1 MRNLWIFISKYNNF
15 FLFILFFSAAV
26 ALIVKNNGF
35 QRASAL
41 NSSNTVIGGIYQK
54 IDNFTQYLNLKQ
66 TNKDL
71 SEENAYLRSQL
82 KSSLYSK
89 LIEQDSVLDS
99 LGQTQYTYIV
109 ARVINNSIHQKNN
122 YLTINRGSE
131 EGIVKGMG
139 VISSHG
145 IVGIVLNVSPH
156 FATIQSL
163 LHADTRVSASLAN
176 SNAFGSLVWGT
187 ENFDSRKAILKD
199 IPNHVKVRPGEE
211 VVTSGYSLFPPGISI
226 GRVIK
231 TGKSGDSFLDIE
243 VKLNNDFNTLQYV
256 YVIKDQFASEKR
268 QLEGDTIATNE

>member
-15 FLFILFFSAAV
+15 FLFILFFSV
-26 ALIVKNNGF
+26 CITLIIKNNSF
-35 QRASAL
+35 QRASTF
-41 NSSNTVIGGIYQK
+41 NSSNSFIGSIYQK
-54 IDNFTQYLNLKQ
+54 VDDFTQYLNLKQ
-66 TNKDL
+66 TNKYL

-82 KSSLYSK
+82 KTSTYNK

-99 LGQTQYTYIV
+99 LGQIQYTYIV
-109 ARVINNSIHQKNN
+109 SRVISNSIHQKNN

-131 EGIVKGMG
+131 EGIEKGMG

-145 IVGIVLNVSPH
+145 IVGIVLNVSTH

-187 ENFDSRKAILKD
+187 ENYDSRKAILKD

-211 VVTSGYSLFPPGISI
+211 VVTSGFSLFPPGIAI
-226 GRVIK
+226 GKVVK

-243 VKLNNDFNTLQYV
+243 IKLNNDFGSLQYV
-256 YVIKDQFASEKR
+256 YVIRDRFSGEKQ
-268 QLEGDTIATNE
+268 QLEKDTISDNE

>member
-15 FLFILFFSAAV
+15 FLFILFFSICI
-26 ALIVKNNGF
+26 ALIVKNNSF
-35 QRASAL
+35 QRASTF
-41 NSSNTVIGGIYQK
+41 NSSNSFIGGIYQK
-54 IDNFTQYLNLKQ
+54 VDDFTQYLNLKQ
-66 TNKDL
+66 TNKYL

-82 KSSLYSK
+82 KTSKYSK
-89 LIEQDSVLDS
+89 LVEQDSVLDS

-109 ARVINNSIHQKNN
+109 SRVISNSIHQKNN

-131 EGIVKGMG
+131 EGIEKGMG

-156 FATIQSL
+156 FATVQSL

-187 ENFDSRKAILKD
+187 ENYDSRKAILKD

-211 VVTSGYSLFPPGISI
+211 VVTSGFSLFPPGIAI
-226 GRVIK
+226 GKVIK

-243 VKLNNDFNTLQYV
+243 IKLNNDFASLQYV
-256 YVIKDQFASEKR
+256 YVIKDQFSGEKQ
-268 QLEGDTIATNE
+268 QLEKDTISNNE

>member
-15 FLFILFFSAAV
+15 FLFILFFSTSV
-26 ALIVKNNGF
+26 ALIVKNNSF

-41 NSSNTVIGGIYQK
+41 NSSNTLIGGVYQK

-66 TNKDL
+66 TNKSL
-71 SEENAYLRSQL
+71 SEENAYLRSRL

-89 LIEQDSVLDS
+89 LVEQDSVLDS
-99 LGQTQYTYIV
+99 LGETQYTYIV

-131 EGIVKGMG
+131 EGISKGMG

-156 FATIQSL
+156 FATVQSL

-176 SNAFGSLVWGT
+176 SKAFGSLVWGT

-199 IPNHVKVRPGEE
+199 IPNHVKVQAGEE
-211 VVTSGYSLFPPGISI
+211 VVTSGFSLFPSGISI
-226 GRVIK
+226 GRVIGV
-231 TGKSGDSFLDIE
+231 GKSGDSFLDIE

-256 YVIKDQFASEKR
+256 YVINDRLSQEKQ
-268 QLEGDTIATNE
+268 QLERDTIISNE

>member
-15 FLFILFFSAAV
+15 FLFILFFSAAI
-26 ALIVKNNGF
+26 ALTVRNNSF
-35 QRASAL
+35 QRASTV
-41 NSSNTVIGGIYQK
+41 NSSNAFVGSIYQQV
-54 IDNFTQYLNLKQ
+54 DDFTQYLNLKQ
-66 TNKDL
+66 TNKYL

-82 KSSLYSK
+82 KTSK
-89 LIEQDSVLDS
+89 YNKLVEQDSVLDS

-109 ARVINNSIHQKNN
+109 ARVISNSIHQKNN

-131 EGIVKGMG
+131 EGIKKGMG

-145 IVGIVLNVSPH
+145 IVGIILNVSPH

-163 LHADTRVSASLAN
+163 LHADTRISASLAN

-187 ENFDSRKAILKD
+187 ENYDSQKAILKD
-199 IPNHVKVRPGEE
+199 IPNHIKVKPGEE
-211 VVTSGYSLFPPGISI
+211 VITSGYSLFPPGISI
-226 GRVIK
+226 GKVIK

-256 YVIKDQFASEKR
+256 YVIHDRFSNEKQ
-268 QLEGDTIATNE
+268 QLEKDTVINE

>member
-1 MRNLWIFISKYNNF
+1 MRNLWVFISKYNNF
-15 FLFILFFSAAV
+15 FLFILFFSISFAF
-26 ALIVKNNGF
+26 IIKNNSF
-35 QRASAL
+35 QRASTF
-41 NSSNTVIGGIYQK
+41 NSSNILVGSIYQQ
-54 IDNFTQYLNLKQ
+54 IDDFTQYLNLKQ
-66 TNKDL
+66 TNKYL

-82 KSSLYSK
+82 KTSKYNK

-109 ARVINNSIHQKNN
+109 SRVISNSIHQKNN

-131 EGIVKGMG
+131 EGIEKGMG

-145 IVGIVLNVSPH
+145 IVGIVLNVSTH

-187 ENFDSRKAILKD
+187 ENYDSRKAILKD
-199 IPNHVKVRPGEE
+199 IPNHVKVKPGEE
-211 VVTSGYSLFPPGISI
+211 VVTSGYSLFPPGIAI
-226 GRVIK
+226 GKVVK

-243 VKLNNDFNTLQYV
+243 IRLNNDFNSLQYV
-256 YVIKDQFASEKR
+256 YVINDKFAKEKQ
-268 QLEGDTIATNE
+268 QLEKDTIANNE